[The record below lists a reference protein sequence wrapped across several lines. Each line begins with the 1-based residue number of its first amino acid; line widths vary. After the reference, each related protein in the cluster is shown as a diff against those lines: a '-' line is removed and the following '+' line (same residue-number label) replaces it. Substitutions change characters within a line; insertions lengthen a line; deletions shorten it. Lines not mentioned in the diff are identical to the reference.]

1 MHLKTELEQRGL
13 LYQSTSETVFDLF
26 DKGGQTL
33 YFGVDPTA
41 RSMHLGNFVVFMTAV
56 NYLKK
61 WNKLILIVGGATGMI
76 GDPGGRDS
84 ERNFLD
90 NETLDTNV
98 KAIEKQ
104 MHTVMA
110 HLKKLTG
117 LDAEVQVINNYDFY
131 KWLEWLV
138 FLREVGKYITV
149 NQMMNKET
157 VKKRIEDPD
166 QSISFTEFSY
176 MLMQGYDF
184 LKLYQDHGVTLEI
197 SGSDQRW
204 NIVTGVELVRKKLDK
219 EVYGMT
225 SPLLVDSAGKK
236 FWKSAGNALW
246 LDPEMTTP
254 YSMYQYFLN
263 TADEDIRRFLLILT
277 LLSIEEV
284 DTIVKK
290 HQEKPELRYGQQQ
303 LANYVVE
310 TIFGENATKLAK
322 TISGLMFGDDSST
335 ALAWL
340 DSQTLESI
348 KTELWGAT
356 ASLWTPLLDLIVET
370 GLASS
375 KGEAKKLIAAGGIS
389 LNDKKLDKL
398 DAVLETTDLI
408 GWQAGLLK
416 KWKKSFKLIL
426 KKS

>member
-1 MHLKTELEQRGL
+1 MHLKTELEQRWL
-13 LYQSTSETVFDLF
+13 LYQSTGDTFFDSF

-90 NETLDTNV
+90 NETLETNV
-98 KAIEKQ
+98 KAIEQQ
-104 MHTVMA
+104 MHTIMT

-131 KWLEWLV
+131 KGLEWLS

-157 VKKRIEDPD
+157 VKKRIEDPEK
-166 QSISFTEFSY
+166 SISFTEFSY

-263 TADEDIRRFLLILT
+263 TADEDVRRFLLILT
-277 LLSIEEV
+277 LLNIDEV
-284 DTIVKK
+284 DNIVKK
-290 HQEKPELRYGQQQ
+290 HQEKTELRYGQQQ

-310 TIFGENATKLAK
+310 TIFGENAAKLAN

-348 KTELWGAT
+348 KTELWGAS
-356 ASLWTPLLDLIVET
+356 AALWTPLLDLIVET
-370 GLASS
+370 GLTTS
-375 KGEAKKLIAAGGIS
+375 KSEAKKLVAAGGVS
-389 LNDKKLDKL
+389 LNDKKIDKL
-398 DAVLETTDLI
+398 DSVLEASDLI

-416 KWKKSFKLIL
+416 KGKKSFKLIL
-426 KKS
+426 KK